1 MLDADAPSGLKL
13 RKWFLILLGVANA
26 IRFIFT
32 GIEEVLILR
41 LSISSSTLWIL
52 RCIPSIFFL
61 LTASFVTH
69 YLGCL
74 YYSLQG
80 SEGSQFRSIWFVF
93 IFVFALTEFVCVS
106 IFSAVSLKAFL
117 HLLQFAFLILAIH
130 GATILAIIWYFVV
143 SVWRSLAS
151 NQSNSQT
158 HKVLVRMLLLVTTVT
173 ISLLTMTLLRAD
185 EYEMIAGAQEWQT
198 KAAGHFILLL
208 IGESLSGLVMILVM
222 TNALTGWETQ
232 VRASRFINTSNIA
245 TSSTTASSFVQLTS
259 KSVGATSTSVN
270 SNSGINGNNAMLS
283 SSSNNASRI
292 ISTEAS
298 RILPSLSTSTARN
311 TNSHNS
317 AVSYHSI
324 SQQEQ

>member
-1 MLDADAPSGLKL
+1 MRGDVWYWFLATCVAMLSLYNTGLIVTRIIHVSNGRSMLDADAPSGLKL

-32 GIEEVLILR
+32 GIEEVLVLR

-106 IFSAVSLKAFL
+106 IFSVVSLKAFL

-185 EYEMIAGAQEWQT
+185 EYEMIAGAQ
-198 KAAGHFILLL
+198 
-208 IGESLSGLVMILVM
+208 
-222 TNALTGWETQ
+222 
-232 VRASRFINTSNIA
+232 
-245 TSSTTASSFVQLTS
+245 
-259 KSVGATSTSVN
+259 
-270 SNSGINGNNAMLS
+270 
-283 SSSNNASRI
+283 
-292 ISTEAS
+292 
-298 RILPSLSTSTARN
+298 
-311 TNSHNS
+311 
-317 AVSYHSI
+317 
-324 SQQEQ
+324 